1 MGEGKTAISARID
14 SDLIDWIDNQVE
26 RKRFRTRSHALE
38 FCIYA
43 LKEAEALKKSESMNS
58 QKVIV

>member
-1 MGEGKTAISARID
+1 MGDGKVRVSARID
-14 SDLIDWIDNQVE
+14 SDLIEWGDNQVDK
-26 RKRFRTRSHALE
+26 KRFRTRSHALE

>member
-1 MGEGKTAISARID
+1 MGGGTVQICARVD
-14 SDLIDWIDNQVE
+14 EDLIKWLDDQVD

-43 LKEAEALKKSESMNS
+43 LKEAESLRKKREHE
-58 QKVIV
+58 K

>member
-1 MGEGKTAISARID
+1 MGGGGKVQICARID
-14 SDLIDWIDNQVE
+14 DDLINWIDTQVD

-38 FCIYA
+38 FCVYA
-43 LKEAEALKKSESMNS
+43 LKEAESMKT